1 MNVMKLKAGELV
13 AKRQEKVMEWYLIQ
27 EGSVVQKFGFSE
39 ITLGRNSMIG
49 ILETDWFI
57 CDYVV
62 KEDITMIVIPCKNG
76 EDLQKMLMEHENFR
90 AIFLKAALEQRHKA
104 LCLYSELR
112 KKCEFLHKSSEKLY
126 DDYKALCAEYL
137 LEEQPFLRMEG
148 FAALEMTHRA
158 ESWEINNSNSLM
170 KSYLK
175 DYMQLMIKDDGLCV
189 GAIMEASAQMR
200 RVTQGIGEMVT
211 YLMYNKEILFAE
223 SENDLFHLFFDL
235 AVNASSQKQDI
246 TKIKAILKYI
256 WDCMQM
262 LNVYPEKQM
271 SEAKRRYGNYDFSG
285 TTATR
290 INVAKEDGVAHI
302 MKFAGYENPE
312 IQNYKKL
319 LDQYWELP
327 DRMSTESDVFRLRK
341 QITQEFYQI
350 YLKAFLKSVE
360 SNEKLS
366 PIMVMFFNFGF
377 MNVNMLGEEYTN
389 AVYNLTEHL
398 GLFSSEHVYTIYQWM
413 LSIYKGEREPS
424 KNEFDQDYRGYLMDL
439 RRRGELTEQQMKE
452 EEQSAE
458 KRVEF
463 EIMNL
468 FTTGSRMTY
477 GKITT
482 FCPVLNEDDFI
493 NSVEKLALTSEKLEV
508 AINKIR
514 DIDYSIFY
522 REVLF
527 RDVAHGVNQEP
538 IMKEVLP
545 DVILMPV
552 VGSRGA
558 MWQETANVKTDT
570 SARFL
575 FPIFMTGDLDEQ
587 MAENMGRYRW
597 EICRK
602 IQGVYW
608 NDIREK
614 SLTAEYCDYLQ
625 FYRKN
630 NNLSVEAKEKVKL
643 ALSRSRNNYREVFA
657 KEYQNWLK
665 FESKGS
671 FRLNKVA
678 RDILIQYCPFAKDIR
693 QSLKTNPVFESAFNK
708 LEINNQKKVQRIT
721 AFHDKYVAAG
731 GTVNAELKDNLLFY
745 QM

>member
-170 KSYLK
+170 KNYLK

-319 LDQYWELP
+319 LEQYWELP
-327 DRMSTESDVFRLRK
+327 DRMSTESDAFRLRK

-350 YLKAFLKSVE
+350 YLRAFIKSME
-360 SNEKLS
+360 SKEKLS

-377 MNVNMLGEEYTN
+377 MNVDMLGEEYTN

-398 GLFSSEHVYTIYQWM
+398 GLFTSEHVYTIYQWM

-468 FTTGSRMTY
+468 FTTGNRMTY

-527 RDVAHGVNQEP
+527 RDPQHGVNQEP

-558 MWQETANVKTDT
+558 MWQETANAKTDT

-630 NNLSVEAKEKVKL
+630 SNLSVEAKEKIKL

-678 RDILIQYCPFAKDIR
+678 RDILVQYCPFAKEIR

-721 AFHDKYVAAG
+721 AFQDKYVAAG

>member
-170 KSYLK
+170 KNYLK

-319 LDQYWELP
+319 LEQYWELP

-341 QITQEFYQI
+341 QITQKFYQI
-350 YLKAFLKSVE
+350 YLKAFLKSME

-527 RDVAHGVNQEP
+527 RDPQHGVNQEP

-558 MWQETANVKTDT
+558 MWQETANAKTDT

-630 NNLSVEAKEKVKL
+630 SNLSVEAKEKIKL

-678 RDILIQYCPFAKDIR
+678 RDILVQYCPFAKEIR

-721 AFHDKYVAAG
+721 AFQDKYVAAG

>member
-170 KSYLK
+170 KNYLK

-319 LDQYWELP
+319 LEQYWELP
-327 DRMSTESDVFRLRK
+327 DRMSTESDAFRLRK

-350 YLKAFLKSVE
+350 YLRAFIKSME
-360 SNEKLS
+360 SKEKLS

-377 MNVNMLGEEYTN
+377 MNVDMLGEEYTN

-527 RDVAHGVNQEP
+527 RDPQHGVNQEP

-558 MWQETANVKTDT
+558 MWQETANAKTDT

-630 NNLSVEAKEKVKL
+630 SNLSVEAKEKIKL

-678 RDILIQYCPFAKDIR
+678 RDILVQYCPFAKEIR

-721 AFHDKYVAAG
+721 AFQDKYVAAG

>member
-1 MNVMKLKAGELV
+1 MNVMKLKVGELV

-62 KEDITMIVIPCKNG
+62 KEDVTMIVIPCKNG

-158 ESWEINNSNSLM
+158 ESWEINNSDSLM
-170 KSYLK
+170 KNYLK

-262 LNVYPEKQM
+262 LSVYPEKQM

-290 INVAKEDGVAHI
+290 INIVKEDGVAHI

-341 QITQEFYQI
+341 QITQKFYQI
-350 YLKAFLKSVE
+350 YLKAFLKSME

-398 GLFSSEHVYTIYQWM
+398 GLFSSEHVYTIYQW
-413 LSIYKGEREPS
+413 LVGIYKGERDPS
-424 KNEFDQDYRGYLMDL
+424 KNEFDQDYRGYLMEL
-439 RRRGELTEQQMKE
+439 RKRGELTEQEMKE
-452 EEQSAE
+452 EEQDPK
-458 KRVEF
+458 KRVAF

-468 FTTGSRMTY
+468 FITGSRMTY

-678 RDILIQYCPFAKDIR
+678 RDILIQYCPFAKEIR

-721 AFHDKYVAAG
+721 AFQDKYVAAG

>member
-1 MNVMKLKAGELV
+1 MNVIKLKAGELV

-62 KEDITMIVIPCKNG
+62 KEDVTMIVIPCKNG

-170 KSYLK
+170 KNYLK

-211 YLMYNKEILFAE
+211 YLMYNKEILFEE

-235 AVNASSQKQDI
+235 AVNAFSQKQDI

-290 INVAKEDGVAHI
+290 INIVKEDGVAHI

-341 QITQEFYQI
+341 QITQKFYQI
-350 YLKAFLKSVE
+350 YLKAFLKSTSFICYA
-360 SNEKLS
+360 SN
-366 PIMVMFFNFGF
+366 
-377 MNVNMLGEEYTN
+377 
-389 AVYNLTEHL
+389 A
-398 GLFSSEHVYTIYQWM
+398 
-413 LSIYKGEREPS
+413 
-424 KNEFDQDYRGYLMDL
+424 
-439 RRRGELTEQQMKE
+439 
-452 EEQSAE
+452 
-458 KRVEF
+458 
-463 EIMNL
+463 
-468 FTTGSRMTY
+468 
-477 GKITT
+477 
-482 FCPVLNEDDFI
+482 
-493 NSVEKLALTSEKLEV
+493 
-508 AINKIR
+508 
-514 DIDYSIFY
+514 
-522 REVLF
+522 
-527 RDVAHGVNQEP
+527 
-538 IMKEVLP
+538 
-545 DVILMPV
+545 
-552 VGSRGA
+552 
-558 MWQETANVKTDT
+558 
-570 SARFL
+570 
-575 FPIFMTGDLDEQ
+575 FPISMP
-587 MAENMGRYRW
+587 MY
-597 EICRK
+597 
-602 IQGVYW
+602 
-608 NDIREK
+608 
-614 SLTAEYCDYLQ
+614 
-625 FYRKN
+625 
-630 NNLSVEAKEKVKL
+630 
-643 ALSRSRNNYREVFA
+643 
-657 KEYQNWLK
+657 
-665 FESKGS
+665 
-671 FRLNKVA
+671 
-678 RDILIQYCPFAKDIR
+678 
-693 QSLKTNPVFESAFNK
+693 
-708 LEINNQKKVQRIT
+708 
-721 AFHDKYVAAG
+721 
-731 GTVNAELKDNLLFY
+731 
-745 QM
+745 

>member
-1 MNVMKLKAGELV
+1 MNVIKLKAGELV

-27 EGSVVQKFGFSE
+27 EGAVVQKFGFSE
-39 ITLGRNSMIG
+39 ITLGRNAMIG

-62 KEDITMIVIPCKNG
+62 KEDVTMIVIPCKNG

-170 KSYLK
+170 KNYLK

-211 YLMYNKEILFAE
+211 YLMYNKEMLFAE

-327 DRMSTESDVFRLRK
+327 DRMSTESDAFRLRK

-350 YLKAFLKSVE
+350 YLRAFLKSME
-360 SNEKLS
+360 SKEKLS

-377 MNVNMLGEEYTN
+377 MNVDMLGEEYTN

-398 GLFSSEHVYTIYQWM
+398 GLFSSEHVYTIYQWL

-527 RDVAHGVNQEP
+527 RDAAHGVNQEP

-558 MWQETANVKTDT
+558 MWQETANAKTDT
-570 SARFL
+570 SARLL

-678 RDILIQYCPFAKDIR
+678 RDILIQYCPFAKEIR

-721 AFHDKYVAAG
+721 AFQDKYVAAG

>member
-1 MNVMKLKAGELV
+1 MNVIKLKAGELV

-27 EGSVVQKFGFSE
+27 EGAVVQKFGFSE

-62 KEDITMIVIPCKNG
+62 KEDVTMIVIPCKNG
-76 EDLQKMLMEHENFR
+76 TDLQKMLMEHENFR
-90 AIFLKAALEQRHKA
+90 AIFLKAAIEQRHKA

-112 KKCEFLHKSSEKLY
+112 KKCEFLHKSAEKLY

-170 KSYLK
+170 KNYLK

-302 MKFAGYENPE
+302 MKFAGYENLE

-319 LDQYWELP
+319 LEQYWELP
-327 DRMSTESDVFRLRK
+327 DRMSTESDTFRLRK

-350 YLKAFLKSVE
+350 YLRAFLKSME
-360 SNEKLS
+360 SKEKLS

-527 RDVAHGVNQEP
+527 RDAAHGVNQEP

-558 MWQETANVKTDT
+558 MWQETANAKTDT
-570 SARFL
+570 SARLL

-678 RDILIQYCPFAKDIR
+678 RDILIQYCPFAKEIR

-721 AFHDKYVAAG
+721 AFQDKYVAAG